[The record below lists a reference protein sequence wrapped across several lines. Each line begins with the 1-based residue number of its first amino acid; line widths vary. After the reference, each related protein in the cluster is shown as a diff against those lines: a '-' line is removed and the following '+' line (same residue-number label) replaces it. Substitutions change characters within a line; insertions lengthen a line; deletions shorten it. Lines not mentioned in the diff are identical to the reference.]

1 MIQELATAI
10 KNKHV
15 ILFVGSGV
23 PKNLGLPVYSELM
36 NQMAINLGYDPKQ
49 FKAWG
54 NSDFLIMAEYYFHHK
69 GTLGALR
76 SWMDRVVAS

>member
-36 NQMAINLGYDPKQ
+36 NQMAINLGYDPVRIQ
-49 FKAWG
+49 
-54 NSDFLIMAEYYFHHK
+54 S
-69 GTLGALR
+69 LGQ
-76 SWMDRVVAS
+76 

>member
-36 NQMAINLGYDPKQ
+36 NQMAINLGYD
-49 FKAWG
+49 
-54 NSDFLIMAEYYFHHK
+54 L
-69 GTLGALR
+69 
-76 SWMDRVVAS
+76 VAIQSMGQ

>member
-36 NQMAINLGYDPKQ
+36 NQMAIILDMIQ
-49 FKAWG
+49 S
-54 NSDFLIMAEYYFHHK
+54 NSKHGAIMIF
-69 GTLGALR
+69 
-76 SWMDRVVAS
+76 